1 VDIWHIQDQLSEVL
15 IEALHSL
22 LAVRVGLVK
31 QGIHALRRCYE
42 LSVYGTFYSTT
53 FIKLDDGKE
62 VNPFVE
68 LSGQGLWV
76 KNLDKRVSR
85 KDMQRMENQIETEK
99 GFQPAAARLELL
111 SNFTLYYLTSLCT
124 KVCDEHKKGIS
135 MDNAVLLDMHRSFAL
150 RCSKCGER
158 TISVVVDRP
167 VVLGTMADITE
178 VKLNMIDDGPEIS
191 RLYAELSALLHPNN
205 PGHQHDPKFD
215 MKTLQYWLTALNRV
229 LRLSLIFYSRGLG
242 YIGYKDE
249 ETFSLLERRKY
260 DLDNI
265 SLKELYLA
273 ICQKVGLEFN
283 KRNPNYKY
291 EDQSYNLPSYL
302 EDK

>member
-1 VDIWHIQDQLSEVL
+1 MV
-15 IEALHSL
+15 
-22 LAVRVGLVK
+22 
-31 QGIHALRRCYE
+31 
-42 LSVYGTFYSTT
+42 
-53 FIKLDDGKE
+53 
-62 VNPFVE
+62 
-68 LSGQGLWV
+68 
-76 KNLDKRVSR
+76 
-85 KDMQRMENQIETEK
+85 
-99 GFQPAAARLELL
+99 
-111 SNFTLYYLTSLCT
+111 TLFG
-124 KVCDEHKKGIS
+124 D
-135 MDNAVLLDMHRSFAL
+135 RSFAL
-150 RCSKCGER
+150 RCSKCGVR